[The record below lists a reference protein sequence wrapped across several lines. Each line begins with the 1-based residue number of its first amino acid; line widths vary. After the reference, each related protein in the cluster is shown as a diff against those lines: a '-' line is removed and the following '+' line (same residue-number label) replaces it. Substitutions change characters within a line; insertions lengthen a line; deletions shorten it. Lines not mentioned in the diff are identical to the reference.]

1 MNDQVSVPELYLVT
15 PALGDVQ
22 TLLRALEPALDAA
35 RVSAVLLR
43 LAEAD
48 ERTLINRVKAL
59 VPVAEAKGTALLLDG
74 RPDLAARSGAD
85 GAHLTGFDAL
95 RAALPSLK
103 PDRIAGCGGLASRD
117 DAMHAGE
124 AGADYVMFGEPDAS
138 GHRPSFAAIAERI
151 AWWAEVFAVPCV
163 GYAQTLDEVDAIAR
177 ARAEFVAV
185 GDLVFA
191 DPRGPAAALAD
202 VAARLAATET
212 IS

>member
-1 MNDQVSVPELYLVT
+1 M
-15 PALGDVQ
+15 
-22 TLLRALEPALDAA
+22 R
-35 RVSAVLLR
+35 
-43 LAEAD
+43 
-48 ERTLINRVKAL
+48 
-59 VPVAEAKGTALLLDG
+59 
-74 RPDLAARSGAD
+74 
-85 GAHLTGFDAL
+85 
-95 RAALPSLK
+95 
-103 PDRIAGCGGLASRD
+103 
-117 DAMHAGE
+117 AGE

-138 GHRPSFAAIAERI
+138 GHRPSFAAVAERI
-151 AWWAEVFAVPCV
+151 AWWAEVFEVPCV

>member
-15 PALGDVQ
+15 PPLGDAQ
-22 TLLRALEPALDAA
+22 TMLRMIEPALDAV
-35 RVSAVLLR
+35 RISAVLLR
-43 LAEAD
+43 LADAD

-59 VPVAEAKGTALLLDG
+59 VPVAEAKGTALLLAG

-95 RAALPSLK
+95 QAALPALK

-117 DAMHAGE
+117 DAMRAGE

-151 AWWAEVFAVPCV
+151 AWWAEVFQVPCV

-202 VAARLAATET
+202 VAARLAAAEA